1 MAGSALKC
9 YQLQKAHPT
18 CGEAS
23 RPHPLSNRCARP
35 LVSDQVSVAFQF
47 WEYQG
52 RSSAMRCALRYFGV
66 GLVHTWEAPPARLQV
81 FERQG
86 RRRQVW
92 RCTSLAMHS
101 STGPSKKPQHPEKV
115 QSTAHGRSVVRLVDR
130 SVGVPVDRSAGSAV
144 GRRCRRSVA
153 HRSVVGKGRSVGA

>member
-66 GLVHTWEAPPARLQV
+66 GLVHTWDAPPACLQQA
-81 FERQG
+81 FRAPRSPLTG
-86 RRRQVW
+86 
-92 RCTSLAMHS
+92 LAMHKS
-101 STGPSKKPQHPEKV
+101 GDAQFNGTIKETTTPPKKCSLRLMAG
-115 QSTAHGRSVVRLVDR
+115 QSFGWFDR
-130 SVGVPVDRSAGSAV
+130 SVGVPVDRSAGGAV

-153 HRSVVGKGRSVGA
+153 QVGGR